1 MSKSLQAIRG
11 MNDILPEQTPAW
23 RYLERT
29 FAGLLDGYGY
39 SEIRLPILEFTEL
52 FARGIGEGTDVVD
65 KEMYT
70 FLDRN
75 GESLTMRPEG
85 TAGCVR
91 AVLEHGLSGGGQ
103 VQKLWY
109 TGPMFRYE
117 KPQKGRYRQFHQ
129 IGVEVFNLPGPDI
142 DAELIIL
149 TWRLWQKLGMADA
162 VTLQLNTLGS
172 SEARARYREALVA
185 YLQERFE
192 QLDEDSQ
199 RRMTTNP
206 LRILDSKV
214 ESTQALL
221 VGAPTLHDYLDEE
234 SIAHFEGLKAR
245 LDAVGLRYEIN
256 QKLVRGLDYYCR
268 TAFEWVTDKLGA
280 QGTVCGGGRYDGL
293 VSQFGGKPTPGVGF
307 AMGVE
312 RLVLLLETLGV
323 IPAELN
329 RPADL
334 YVCAFGEPAEL
345 AALTLA
351 EQLRSAIPGI
361 RLLVNAGAGSFKSQ
375 FKKADKSGARFAL
388 ILGEDE
394 VANRVVGFKP
404 CVTRA
409 SNKALPGML
418 CPSTWQPVWH
428 RLENIKNRSDWGD
441 IAYRRRRPGADQGLV
456 AAQRQAP
463 GHRRH
468 PRAGSGIRLAG
479 LAEVPDQPG
488 AGRLDRLPATDRNRA
503 ESGRPAGSGEGGGAG
518 RQAEERVRRHPLCP
532 VRQPVRGQGR
542 GRQRQAG

>member
-388 ILGEDE
+388 ILGKDE

-404 CVTRA
+404 LRDEGEQQSIA
-409 SNKALPGML
+409 WDALPEHL
-418 CPSTWQPVWH
+418 
-428 RLENIKNRSDWGD
+428 
-441 IAYRRRRPGADQGLV
+441 
-456 AAQRQAP
+456 AACLAQA
-463 GHRRH
+463 
-468 PRAGSGIRLAG
+468 
-479 LAEVPDQPG
+479 
-488 AGRLDRLPATDRNRA
+488 
-503 ESGRPAGSGEGGGAG
+503 
-518 RQAEERVRRHPLCP
+518 
-532 VRQPVRGQGR
+532 
-542 GRQRQAG
+542 

>member
-29 FAGLLDGYGY
+29 SAGLLDGYGY

-404 CVTRA
+404 LRDEGEQQSIA
-409 SNKALPGML
+409 WDALPEHL
-418 CPSTWQPVWH
+418 
-428 RLENIKNRSDWGD
+428 
-441 IAYRRRRPGADQGLV
+441 
-456 AAQRQAP
+456 AACLAQA
-463 GHRRH
+463 
-468 PRAGSGIRLAG
+468 
-479 LAEVPDQPG
+479 
-488 AGRLDRLPATDRNRA
+488 
-503 ESGRPAGSGEGGGAG
+503 
-518 RQAEERVRRHPLCP
+518 
-532 VRQPVRGQGR
+532 
-542 GRQRQAG
+542 

>member
-245 LDAVGLRYEIN
+245 LDVVGLRYEIN

-404 CVTRA
+404 LRDEGEQQSIA
-409 SNKALPGML
+409 WDALPEHL
-418 CPSTWQPVWH
+418 AAC
-428 RLENIKNRSDWGD
+428 LE
-441 IAYRRRRPGADQGLV
+441 
-456 AAQRQAP
+456 QA
-463 GHRRH
+463 
-468 PRAGSGIRLAG
+468 
-479 LAEVPDQPG
+479 
-488 AGRLDRLPATDRNRA
+488 
-503 ESGRPAGSGEGGGAG
+503 
-518 RQAEERVRRHPLCP
+518 
-532 VRQPVRGQGR
+532 
-542 GRQRQAG
+542 

>member
-1 MSKSLQAIRG
+1 
-11 MNDILPEQTPAW
+11 
-23 RYLERT
+23 
-29 FAGLLDGYGY
+29 
-39 SEIRLPILEFTEL
+39 
-52 FARGIGEGTDVVD
+52 
-65 KEMYT
+65 
-70 FLDRN
+70 
-75 GESLTMRPEG
+75 
-85 TAGCVR
+85 
-91 AVLEHGLSGGGQ
+91 
-103 VQKLWY
+103 
-109 TGPMFRYE
+109 
-117 KPQKGRYRQFHQ
+117 
-129 IGVEVFNLPGPDI
+129 
-142 DAELIIL
+142 
-149 TWRLWQKLGMADA
+149 
-162 VTLQLNTLGS
+162 
-172 SEARARYREALVA
+172 
-185 YLQERFE
+185 
-192 QLDEDSQ
+192 
-199 RRMTTNP
+199 
-206 LRILDSKV
+206 
-214 ESTQALL
+214 
-221 VGAPTLHDYLDEE
+221 DEE

-404 CVTRA
+404 LRDEGEQQSIA
-409 SNKALPGML
+409 WDALPEHL
-418 CPSTWQPVWH
+418 
-428 RLENIKNRSDWGD
+428 
-441 IAYRRRRPGADQGLV
+441 
-456 AAQRQAP
+456 AACLAQA
-463 GHRRH
+463 
-468 PRAGSGIRLAG
+468 
-479 LAEVPDQPG
+479 
-488 AGRLDRLPATDRNRA
+488 
-503 ESGRPAGSGEGGGAG
+503 
-518 RQAEERVRRHPLCP
+518 
-532 VRQPVRGQGR
+532 
-542 GRQRQAG
+542 

>member
-29 FAGLLDGYGY
+29 FTGLLDGYGY

-404 CVTRA
+404 LRDEGEQQSIA
-409 SNKALPGML
+409 WDALPEHL
-418 CPSTWQPVWH
+418 
-428 RLENIKNRSDWGD
+428 
-441 IAYRRRRPGADQGLV
+441 
-456 AAQRQAP
+456 AACLAQA
-463 GHRRH
+463 
-468 PRAGSGIRLAG
+468 
-479 LAEVPDQPG
+479 
-488 AGRLDRLPATDRNRA
+488 
-503 ESGRPAGSGEGGGAG
+503 
-518 RQAEERVRRHPLCP
+518 
-532 VRQPVRGQGR
+532 
-542 GRQRQAG
+542 

>member
-1 MSKSLQAIRG
+1 VSKSLQAIRG

-404 CVTRA
+404 LRDEGEQQSIA
-409 SNKALPGML
+409 WDALPEHL
-418 CPSTWQPVWH
+418 
-428 RLENIKNRSDWGD
+428 
-441 IAYRRRRPGADQGLV
+441 
-456 AAQRQAP
+456 AACLAQA
-463 GHRRH
+463 
-468 PRAGSGIRLAG
+468 
-479 LAEVPDQPG
+479 
-488 AGRLDRLPATDRNRA
+488 
-503 ESGRPAGSGEGGGAG
+503 
-518 RQAEERVRRHPLCP
+518 
-532 VRQPVRGQGR
+532 
-542 GRQRQAG
+542 

>member
-404 CVTRA
+404 LRDEGEQQSIA
-409 SNKALPGML
+409 WDALPEHL
-418 CPSTWQPVWH
+418 
-428 RLENIKNRSDWGD
+428 
-441 IAYRRRRPGADQGLV
+441 
-456 AAQRQAP
+456 AACARQA
-463 GHRRH
+463 
-468 PRAGSGIRLAG
+468 A
-479 LAEVPDQPG
+479 
-488 AGRLDRLPATDRNRA
+488 
-503 ESGRPAGSGEGGGAG
+503 
-518 RQAEERVRRHPLCP
+518 
-532 VRQPVRGQGR
+532 
-542 GRQRQAG
+542 

>member
-245 LDAVGLRYEIN
+245 LDAVGLRYEID

-404 CVTRA
+404 LRDEGEQQSIA
-409 SNKALPGML
+409 WDALPEHL
-418 CPSTWQPVWH
+418 
-428 RLENIKNRSDWGD
+428 
-441 IAYRRRRPGADQGLV
+441 
-456 AAQRQAP
+456 AACLAQA
-463 GHRRH
+463 
-468 PRAGSGIRLAG
+468 
-479 LAEVPDQPG
+479 
-488 AGRLDRLPATDRNRA
+488 
-503 ESGRPAGSGEGGGAG
+503 
-518 RQAEERVRRHPLCP
+518 
-532 VRQPVRGQGR
+532 
-542 GRQRQAG
+542 

>member
-345 AALTLA
+345 SALTLA

-404 CVTRA
+404 LRDEGEQQSIA
-409 SNKALPGML
+409 WDALPEHL
-418 CPSTWQPVWH
+418 
-428 RLENIKNRSDWGD
+428 
-441 IAYRRRRPGADQGLV
+441 
-456 AAQRQAP
+456 AACLAQA
-463 GHRRH
+463 
-468 PRAGSGIRLAG
+468 
-479 LAEVPDQPG
+479 
-488 AGRLDRLPATDRNRA
+488 
-503 ESGRPAGSGEGGGAG
+503 
-518 RQAEERVRRHPLCP
+518 
-532 VRQPVRGQGR
+532 
-542 GRQRQAG
+542 